1 MARQDGSAAT
11 AKATV
16 PEALTQWR
24 AAERV
29 AAVARR
35 GKMAAEAAARAAS
48 EATDAAQTTA
58 EAASRA
64 LEAATLAEA
73 SALQTAKAARLAV
86 SLTGLDLEDA
96 GAESALAEANEHL
109 AQHYYSE
116 AVRMVSDEEPPPGE
130 GA

>member
-1 MARQDGSAAT
+1 MARQDGSAARHCVR
-11 AKATV
+11 ASGTV
-16 PEALTQWR
+16 AFAV